1 MFKIKRVRE
10 HLEIYIDGKFFCSAD
25 NDREAES
32 EIEEY
37 LAKHPEV

>member
-1 MFKIKRVRE
+1 MLKIKRVRE

-25 NDREAES
+25 NYMEAES